1 MKFSNIKLS
10 NIFKKKPALKRGYLS
25 ENFKAS
31 EFACKGTGKLPEDG
45 MDPKLIELLEEIR
58 THFDNAPIIINSG
71 YRTPEHNAK
80 VGGAKGSYHV
90 KGMAADIRVGGVK
103 PSKVYNYLNT
113 FHTGGLGRYAR
124 FTHVD
129 VRDGKARWQG

>member
-1 MKFSNIKLS
+1 MKLS
-10 NIFKKKPALKRGYLS
+10 SIFKKKTGLKRGYLS

-31 EFACKGTGKLPEDG
+31 EFACKGTGTLPEEG
-45 MDPKLIELLEEIR
+45 MDPKLIELLEKIR
-58 THFDNAPIIINSG
+58 AHFDAPVLITSG
-71 YRTPEHNAK
+71 YRSPEHNKA
-80 VGGAKGSYHV
+80 VGGAKNSYHV
-90 KGMAADIRVGGVK
+90 KGMAADIQVGHTP

-113 FHTGGLGRYAR
+113 FHKGGLGRYTK